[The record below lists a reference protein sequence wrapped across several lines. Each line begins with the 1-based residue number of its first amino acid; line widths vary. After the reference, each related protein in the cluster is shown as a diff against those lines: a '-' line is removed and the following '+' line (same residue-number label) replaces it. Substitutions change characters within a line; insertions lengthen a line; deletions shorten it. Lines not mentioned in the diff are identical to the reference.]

1 MKDLLEKIRAKVIEA
16 NPEIES
22 RVRWTKVDP
31 QFDGT
36 DKGVEER
43 LPAPIRLADV
53 LLAIEKF
60 YQGGESKSVVATTH
74 GGLQEIEWGGGYE
87 AASWERSA
95 AWNLREDDLEKQ
107 SEETLAFISKVLNV

>member
-53 LLAIEKF
+53 LLAMKYDEVI
-60 YQGGESKSVVATTH
+60 SRH
-74 GGLQEIEWGGGYE
+74 GVFGKEHHGDVIWE
-87 AASWERSA
+87 AGPK
-95 AWNLREDDLEKQ
+95 WNLREDDLEKQ

>member
-22 RVRWTKVDP
+22 RIRWTKVDP

-53 LLAIEKF
+53 LLAINRSDQRK
-60 YQGGESKSVVATTH
+60 QGH
-74 GGLQEIEWGGGYE
+74 EWVISTAGQFCDISRGYRWE
-87 AASWERSA
+87 AVL
-95 AWNLREDDLEKQ
+95 WNVENDDLEKQ
-107 SEETLAFISKVLNV
+107 SEETLEFLAKVLNV